1 MYYLATRGAFQ
12 YTQNAT
18 NELGTSGGREIPNSL
33 SCAEADRSHS
43 IVAPAPRSES
53 PRFCV
58 PTLFSVGQS
67 HFPAPLDSL
76 TNLGKTDAYR
86 RPPQNGCIFLFSS
99 AGPSFCLPVPARMLA
114 GHPPTESNGRCGKA
128 NAVPL
133 PQPVTPFSKQPVH
146 HERCPAP
153 PGPRSERQHRAAS
166 VLRGLIDAATELS
179 ACQVERKI
187 PNLARIERPVGRG
200 EGEAIPGAL
209 ATKRVRSAPKMRAI
223 EPSAGERKPK
233 MANEPSDATPCL
245 PSRKHAGSKKAA
257 CVCFWTGG
265 GYQAASGY
273 NSAGPGGR
281 WRSGLVKS
289 CRARSSQE
297 TDRS

>member
-1 MYYLATRGAFQ
+1 
-12 YTQNAT
+12 
-18 NELGTSGGREIPNSL
+18 
-33 SCAEADRSHS
+33 
-43 IVAPAPRSES
+43 
-53 PRFCV
+53 
-58 PTLFSVGQS
+58 
-67 HFPAPLDSL
+67 
-76 TNLGKTDAYR
+76 
-86 RPPQNGCIFLFSS
+86 
-99 AGPSFCLPVPARMLA
+99 
-114 GHPPTESNGRCGKA
+114 
-128 NAVPL
+128 
-133 PQPVTPFSKQPVH
+133 
-146 HERCPAP
+146 
-153 PGPRSERQHRAAS
+153 
-166 VLRGLIDAATELS
+166 
-179 ACQVERKI
+179 
-187 PNLARIERPVGRG
+187 VGRG